1 MAQNFL
7 SCDREQAM
15 LLPACVSD
23 WLPEGHLARFV
34 IDVVDALDLSGIVG
48 AYRADGSGAAAH
60 DPAMMARAQLV
71 VATRCGR

>member
-15 LLPACVSD
+15 LLPASVAE

-34 IDVVDALDLSGIVG
+34 VEVVERLDLSAFLGPI
-48 AYRADGSGAAAH
+48 APMAAA
-60 DPAMMARAQLV
+60 
-71 VATRCGR
+71 GRRTIRR